1 MKIIILT
8 PAIPLP
14 FGNTAARWFYVL
26 IKELLL
32 KNNKVVLFNISE
44 DSEDDVKKSFEL
56 LSAFSSQS
64 NFTLKHFKYSK
75 SNYILRKIR
84 SFAEPFSEAKY
95 ADGVGETLRREMEDG
110 YDILHIEQLWTGWLG
125 LNNPKALLN
134 IHHFEIIDWE
144 DKKLKTWRER
154 KTLLQMKRATK
165 KILKGN
171 INIRV
176 FTERLYNKAVQINPN
191 ARYWTVPFSL
201 DLSLYPLQP
210 FVREP
215 IVGLFGSMHW
225 EPTRSAAI
233 RLLTR
238 IWPLIKEKMPD
249 AKLFIAGWNADKYL
263 LKYMPMEDVT
273 LEENLNHPTDFFSKV
288 AVMVYAPSKGSGF
301 KVKVLESMAYGV
313 PVVTTLEGVEG
324 LDYENGKH
332 CFVEESDEM
341 IAEKVVVLLKSI
353 DLRNLVRMEA
363 RELLQTKYLPYE
375 TVKNIINIYE
385 VMLDA

>member
-1 MKIIILT
+1 
-8 PAIPLP
+8 
-14 FGNTAARWFYVL
+14 
-26 IKELLL
+26 
-32 KNNKVVLFNISE
+32 
-44 DSEDDVKKSFEL
+44 VKKSFEL

-313 PVVTTLEGVEG
+313 PVVTTWEGVEG